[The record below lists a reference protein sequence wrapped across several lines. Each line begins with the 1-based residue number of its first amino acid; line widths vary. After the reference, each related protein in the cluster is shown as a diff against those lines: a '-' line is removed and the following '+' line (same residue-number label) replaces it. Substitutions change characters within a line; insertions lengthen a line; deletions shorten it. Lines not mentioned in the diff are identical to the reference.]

1 MKDQLDA
8 LITQMLDRGV
18 RLEDALR
25 AFEKRFISHALER
38 CHGNQSKAADFLGM
52 HRNTLSRKM
61 DAISANHR
69 RSIRKRTR

>member
-18 RLEDALR
+18 KHEDAIK
-25 AFEKRFISHALER
+25 AFEKRFISLALER

-69 RSIRKRTR
+69 RSAKKRTR